1 MAGVTKR
8 EPSPERCDECGKGP
22 RRIWRVRL
30 GHRYCG
36 TCYARV
42 FKHGTCPRCEARAR
56 LPRNV
61 PGALCIR
68 CERDGP
74 CHRCGRDIDRIGRHT
89 PYGPVCNKCVRY
101 YDPPRSCERCEK
113 TSAQIGSYRREG
125 RSTLLCISCAY
136 PERHTC
142 AACRRHRDVRLVD
155 DGRLLC
161 LRCEKIG
168 LIDCPDCGDSMPAG
182 RINRCWNCDWRARL
196 EKRVRINRRAFAVP
210 AMSAHFE
217 AFGRWLGEEVGVNR
231 AALKING
238 YLPFFMEIEK
248 RWGHVPDYGALVGH
262 FGTAGLRR
270 VLLPVRWLTTASLV
284 VVDEKAK
291 QDDSLSR
298 QIGAT
303 LSRFPDD
310 SRERALLAGY
320 HRILERRRAKGRTS
334 LRSIKGAM
342 TPAAA
347 LVAKAASHGA
357 IVPDQATLD
366 AYLVDA
372 PGQRA
377 AVSGFV
383 CYLRDHH
390 NVEIAMPARDHRRDE
405 RVRRDRLDEEIARLA
420 DQGASGADV
429 EPRWLVLALRRFH
442 DLTKTRAAEIART
455 ATMTRLADGYNLTL
469 NNDVYYLPK
478 LPVAHISS
486 AV

>member
-1 MAGVTKR
+1 MESATTR
-8 EPSPERCDECGKGP
+8 EPSPERCDECGKRP

-42 FKHGTCPRCEARAR
+42 FKQGTCPRCEARAR

-74 CHRCGRDIDRIGRHT
+74 CHRCGRDIERIGRHT

-125 RSTLLCISCAY
+125 RSTLLCVSCAY
-136 PERHTC
+136 PERRTC
-142 AACRRHRDVRLVD
+142 GACRRHRDVRLVD

-161 LRCEKIG
+161 RRCEEIG
-168 LIDCPDCGDSMPAG
+168 LIDCSDCGDSMPAG
-182 RINRCWNCDWRARL
+182 RINRCWDCDWRARL

-210 AMSAHFE
+210 AMAAHFE
-217 AFGRWLGEEVGVNR
+217 AFGRWLGEEVGVNK

-262 FGTAGLRR
+262 FGTAGLRK
-270 VLLPVRWLTTASLV
+270 VLLPVRWLTSTGLV

-291 QDDSLSR
+291 QDESLSR
-298 QIGAT
+298 QIDVT
-303 LSRFPDD
+303 LARFPGD

-347 LVAKAASHGA
+347 LVAKAVSRGA

-366 AYLVDA
+366 AYLDAA

-377 AVSGFV
+377 AVTGFV
-383 CYLRDHH
+383 NHLREHH
-390 NVEIAMPARDHRRDE
+390 NVDLVVPPLDPRRAASRRREVLERDVACLLEQRE
-405 RVRRDRLDEEIARLA
+405 
-420 DQGASGADV
+420 QGEDIES
-429 EPRWLVLALRRFH
+429 RWLELALCLFH
-442 DLTKTRAAEIART
+442 DTGRQHGRTIVRT
-455 ATMTRLADGYNLTL
+455 ASIERCDDGFQLIHDNKT
-469 NNDVYYLPK
+469 YYVPR
-478 LPVAHISS
+478 PPA
-486 AV
+486 